1 MLRLLARPV
10 VCVGTVCLILHR
22 GSSGVMLA
30 QPTVPTTRIA
40 PRGEVLELSEFM
52 LYVANLDRS
61 IAFYRDVI
69 GLELPPRPNPPA
81 WTADPEVL
89 RIHNTVG
96 GAYRVAT
103 HKLPGAPASSGLELV
118 EYRDLAREPVQ
129 PQIQDVGAATIIL
142 FVHDLDSLFARL
154 KQSGARVVTA
164 SGAPVAVTSDGA
176 RTRAVIVKDPDGS
189 LVELRQIGPAPQTGD
204 TSSRNVVDT
213 RFAITVADAEKAAH
227 FYRDVL
233 GCELDSAT
241 PFSGDRT
248 LMDLTGTRGA
258 QMRKST
264 LRVPGGSFLLE
275 FLEFKGIERK
285 NIRPAEALRS
295 GVYVLPGVGALKFDV
310 RDMRSLVKTMRS
322 AGATVVSAGGEA
334 IEHVHNRDTHAVVRD
349 PNDLFIQL
357 AQRNAPQ

>member
-1 MLRLLARPV
+1 MAGRPRGIGGHMLRRLARTV
-10 VCVGTVCLILHR
+10 MCVGAVCLILDR
-22 GSSGVMLA
+22 GSSDVMLA
-30 QPTVPTTRIA
+30 QTSGSTARIVPQ
-40 PRGEVLELSEFM
+40 GEVLELSEFM

-61 IAFYRDVI
+61 IAFYRDVV

-118 EYRDLAREPVQ
+118 EYRDITREPVQ

-142 FVHDLDSLFARL
+142 FVHDVDSLFARL

-164 SGAPVAVTSDGA
+164 SGAPVAG
-176 RTRAVIVKDPDGS
+176 
-189 LVELRQIGPAPQTGD
+189 E

-213 RFAITVADAEKAAH
+213 RFAITVADAETAAH

-248 LMDLTGTRGA
+248 
-258 QMRKST
+258 
-264 LRVPGGSFLLE
+264 
-275 FLEFKGIERK
+275 
-285 NIRPAEALRS
+285 
-295 GVYVLPGVGALKFDV
+295 
-310 RDMRSLVKTMRS
+310 
-322 AGATVVSAGGEA
+322 
-334 IEHVHNRDTHAVVRD
+334 
-349 PNDLFIQL
+349 
-357 AQRNAPQ
+357 